1 MGVTVR
7 SGDKSGVLHS
17 AQGDNSGAVVE
28 QFCWVLSG
36 LGRGRGW
43 PMQCSQLHQIA
54 ENYSSAHCNLQR
66 SVNLITPAQT
76 GAVLGGEGGGT
87 VHAEI
92 VHNIGA
98 CIVVFRAQHASAS

>member
-1 MGVTVR
+1 M
-7 SGDKSGVLHS
+7 
-17 AQGDNSGAVVE
+17 E

-54 ENYSSAHCNLQR
+54 ENYSSARALQ
-66 SVNLITPAQT
+66 PATFSELNHTLEQT

-98 CIVVFRAQHASAS
+98 CIVVFRPQHANAS